1 MGRRRRANHVAH
13 GPWVDEQRGQ
23 TQAPVREAGAA
34 AIGTGLVS
42 GVVMT
47 SGGRPQPVRRA
58 MVTLSGAGPGALS
71 RTVMTDAT
79 GRYTFD
85 RLPAGRFTLSAS
97 KAAYLTAVH
106 GAKQPGRAGVSI
118 NVSESQKVE
127 GLTLTL
133 VRGAVIA
140 GAIRDERGQPIDGA
154 TVQVLRYR
162 VMNGERR
169 LMGSGVGE
177 RTDDRGTYRIFE
189 LEPGEYVVA
198 ASLRSMSGS
207 ARVTTEADVTAATQ
221 ALKRTSGR
229 GTPPAPG
236 GAATVAY
243 ALVFYPGTADLS
255 AATFVTVGA
264 EEERTGIDFAFRL
277 VPTATLQ
284 GLVVNPAG
292 QLPATTE
299 VRLVNIGKPAGFT
312 AALDIMSLLPRRPR
326 PDGSFVFT
334 GLTPGQYAI
343 AATTTGSAG
352 RGRGAGTTETLWATT
367 EVNVAGTDISNITL
381 TLQPAMRISG
391 SLTFDGTS
399 QPPPNREGMR
409 VVLAPVLT
417 GTEISVGQLTAV
429 ANAEGTFTFGGVMPG
444 RYNVRAT
451 QPGGVWLQKSV
462 TVGGREIADETVEVR
477 AGEDVTS
484 VSVLFTDRA
493 AELSGMLQDTSGQA
507 APDYFIILFPADQ
520 GLWRSL
526 TRRIQQVRPGT
537 DGRFTFRTLL
547 PGSYLL
553 AAVTDVEPGE
563 WYDPGFLQK
572 IVPGAIPLAIAEG
585 EKKVQDIR
593 IAR

>member
-1 MGRRRRANHVAH
+1 MR
-13 GPWVDEQRGQ
+13 
-23 TQAPVREAGAA
+23 
-34 AIGTGLVS
+34 LL
-42 GVVMT
+42 
-47 SGGRPQPVRRA
+47 PQQP
-58 MVTLSGAGPGALS
+58 
-71 RTVMTDAT
+71 
-79 GRYTFD
+79 D
-85 RLPAGRFTLSAS
+85 RLA
-97 KAAYLTAVH
+97 
-106 GAKQPGRAGVSI
+106 
-118 NVSESQKVE
+118 E
-127 GLTLTL
+127 
-133 VRGAVIA
+133 
-140 GAIRDERGQPIDGA
+140 
-154 TVQVLRYR
+154 
-162 VMNGERR
+162 
-169 LMGSGVGE
+169 
-177 RTDDRGTYRIFE
+177 
-189 LEPGEYVVA
+189 VA
-198 ASLRSMSGS
+198 A
-207 ARVTTEADVTAATQ
+207 
-221 ALKRTSGR
+221 
-229 GTPPAPG
+229 PAP
-236 GAATVAY
+236 
-243 ALVFYPGTADLS
+243 P
-255 AATFVTVGA
+255 
-264 EEERTGIDFAFRL
+264 
-277 VPTATLQ
+277 
-284 GLVVNPAG
+284 
-292 QLPATTE
+292 
-299 VRLVNIGKPAGFT
+299 
-312 AALDIMSLLPRRPR
+312 
-326 PDGSFVFT
+326 
-334 GLTPGQYAI
+334 
-343 AATTTGSAG
+343 
-352 RGRGAGTTETLWATT
+352 ETLWATT

-477 AGEDVTS
+477 AGEDVTG